1 MSCYSNPEDF
11 KGISCEIFQVCFLFP
26 LFRLLLYV
34 LKDFFLL
41 LSSCLHPL
49 LQAPEA
55 MTMALSVLVTIEMTN
70 ALNSVSENQSLV
82 LMPPWVNPYLIG
94 AMALSFSLHFMIL
107 YTPMMNV
114 SKETEMDIR
123 RHKETLGDTKRR
135 SETQRDIRRH
145 K

>member
-11 KGISCEIFQVCFLFP
+11 KGISCEIFQVCSFVFIFLGFSYFS
-26 LFRLLLYV
+26 LVFSR
-34 LKDFFLL
+34 
-41 LSSCLHPL
+41 HPRV
-49 LQAPEA
+49 QAPEA

-114 SKETEMDIR
+114 SR
-123 RHKETLGDTKRR
+123 
-135 SETQRDIRRH
+135 
-145 K
+145 

>member
-1 MSCYSNPEDF
+1 
-11 KGISCEIFQVCFLFP
+11 
-26 LFRLLLYV
+26 
-34 LKDFFLL
+34 
-41 LSSCLHPL
+41 
-49 LQAPEA
+49 

-114 SKETEMDIR
+114 SR
-123 RHKETLGDTKRR
+123 
-135 SETQRDIRRH
+135 
-145 K
+145 